1 MRDFC
6 LFAHFDKDDK
16 VDDYVLHYLKHIREL
31 NFSIVF
37 VSTARLPRPEVDRV
51 RPHCFD
57 VILRENIGLDFGSWA
72 AGLAKHDA
80 AIDGRLLLA
89 NDSVYGP
96 IGSLSAAVDRLTSRP
111 ADFYGL
117 VESIEIAPHLQSWFL
132 LFERGMIRHPAF
144 SAVLSR
150 SYAAMSKR
158 QIILQGEV
166 NLSRR
171 LADSG
176 LRYNALYRSGR
187 ASLVERCLLGNPS
200 HYLWQELLFDEGIP
214 FLKVELLRDN
224 PLGLED
230 ADTILAAVDRLD
242 PELAGVIARHLA
254 RVRTEVRQGKR
265 PSTVRR
271 LLSHGRSRLMHDAYR
286 RAHKTV
292 STG

>member
-37 VSTARLPRPEVDRV
+37 VSTARLPRSEANRA
-51 RPHCFD
+51 RSHCFD
-57 VILRENIGLDFGSWA
+57 VILRENVGLDFGSWA
-72 AGLAKHDA
+72 AGFAKHNA

-117 VESIEIAPHLQSWFL
+117 VESIEITPHLQSWFL
-132 LFERGMIRHPAF
+132 LFEQRMVRHPAF
-144 SAVLSR
+144 SAILSR

-158 QIILQGEV
+158 QIILEGEV
-166 NLSRR
+166 SLSRHLSAAGFR
-171 LADSG
+171 H
-176 LRYNALYRSGR
+176 NALYRSTQ
-187 ASLVERCLLGNPS
+187 ASFVEHCLLGNPS
-200 HYLWQELLFDEGIP
+200 HFLWRELMFDEGIP

-230 ADTILAAVDRLD
+230 AEAILAAVDRLD
-242 PELAGVIARHLA
+242 PEFAGVIARHLA
-254 RVRTEVRQGKR
+254 RVRTGGRPGRR
-265 PSTVRR
+265 PSTVRP
-271 LLSHGRSRLMHDAYR
+271 LLSHCRSTLMRDAYR
-286 RAHKTV
+286 RAHKTAPT
-292 STG
+292 S

>member
-37 VSTARLPRPEVDRV
+37 VSTARLPRSETDRV
-51 RPHCFD
+51 RSHCFD
-57 VILRENIGLDFGSWA
+57 VILRENVGLDFGSWA
-72 AGLAKHDA
+72 AGLAKHTA

-96 IGSLSAAVDRLTSRP
+96 IGNLSAAVDRLTSRS

-132 LFERGMIRHPAF
+132 LFEQRVVRHPAF
-144 SAVLSR
+144 SAILSR

-166 NLSRR
+166 SSSRR
-171 LADSG
+171 LAAAG
-176 LRYNALYRSGR
+176 FRYNALYRGTQ

-200 HYLWQELLFDEGIP
+200 HFLWRELLFDEGIP

-230 ADTILAAVDRLD
+230 AETILAAVDRLD
-242 PELAGVIARHLA
+242 PALSGVIGRHLA
-254 RVRTEVRQGKR
+254 RVGTVDRRGRR
-265 PSTVRR
+265 PSTVRP
-271 LLSHGRSRLMHDAYR
+271 LLSHCRSMLMRDAYR
-286 RAHKTV
+286 RTHKTAAT
-292 STG
+292 S

>member
-37 VSTARLPRPEVDRV
+37 VSTARLPLSETDRV
-51 RPHCFD
+51 RSHCFD

-72 AGLAKHDA
+72 AGLAKHRA

-132 LFERGMIRHPAF
+132 LFEQGMVRHPAF
-144 SAVLSR
+144 SAILSR

-171 LADSG
+171 LAG
-176 LRYNALYRSGR
+176 AGFRYNALYRSTQ

-200 HYLWQELLFDEGIP
+200 HFLWQELLSDEGIP
-214 FLKVELLRDN
+214 FLKVDLLRDN
-224 PLGLED
+224 PLRLED
-230 ADTILAAVDRLD
+230 AETILAAADHLD
-242 PELAGVIARHLA
+242 PEFAGVIARHLA
-254 RVRTEVRQGKR
+254 RVRNGDRRGRQPSAVR
-265 PSTVRR
+265 P
-271 LLSHGRSRLMHDAYR
+271 LLSHCRSMLMRDAYR
-286 RAHKTV
+286 RAHKTAAT
-292 STG
+292 S